1 MSTKAEEI
9 KNREDYETAR
19 KRLENFLG
27 LDQPNAEQV
36 IGALKDMIRMELVNA
51 AHSDRL
57 EYEIEALAGGLT
69 ELFNKSAHSFASLT
83 TLMHYLKD
91 VGLGPD
97 SKLDPKKYE
106 EVFADKVIKPFQAI
120 QKQIDQLEK
129 SGDPFNDPNFGV
141 KGTFDEPPPEQGS

>member
-9 KNREDYETAR
+9 KSREEYESAR
-19 KRLENFLG
+19 KRLESFLG
-27 LDQPNAEQV
+27 FDKPNAEQV
-36 IGALKDMIRMELVNA
+36 IGAIKDMIRIELVNA
-51 AHSDRL
+51 AHSDRI

-91 VGLGPD
+91 VGLGPEN
-97 SKLDPKKYE
+97 KLDPVKYQ
-106 EVFADKVIKPFQAI
+106 EVFEEKVIKPFQSI

-129 SGDPFNDPNFGV
+129 SGDPFNDASFGV
-141 KGTFDEPPPEQGS
+141 DGTFDDKPPEQG